1 MSNKEIQQVI
11 NQLNNGIL
19 PNQLN
24 FSKTNFQEEID
35 WEKVSYNTFYKS
47 FEYTAS
53 KFPPGFQ
60 NIPGFDK
67 VIEMS
72 IPKCSPL
79 EEMDRISSVVP
90 NNETIELR
98 LD

>member
-1 MSNKEIQQVI
+1 MSRSEINDVI
-11 NQLNNGIL
+11 IQLNSGII

-35 WEKVSYNTFYKS
+35 WEKVRYNTFYKS

-53 KFPPGFQ
+53 KFPAGFQ
-60 NIPGFDK
+60 SIPGFDK
-67 VIEMS
+67 VIEMN

-79 EEMDRISSVVP
+79 EELDRIK
-90 NNETIELR
+90 NNIDVLQDE
-98 LD
+98 

>member
-1 MSNKEIQQVI
+1 MSRSEINDVI
-11 NQLNNGIL
+11 LQLNSGII

-35 WEKVSYNTFYKS
+35 WEKVRYNTFYKS

-53 KFPPGFQ
+53 KFPAGFQ
-60 NIPGFDK
+60 CIPGFDK
-67 VIEMS
+67 VIEMN

-79 EEMDRISSVVP
+79 EELDRIK
-90 NNETIELR
+90 NNIDVLQDE
-98 LD
+98 

>member
-1 MSNKEIQQVI
+1 MNEVNQVVL
-11 NQLNNGIL
+11 QLNSGLI

-35 WEKVSYNTFYKS
+35 WDMVKYNTFYKS

-53 KFPPGFQ
+53 KFPAGFQ
-60 NIPGFDK
+60 SIPGFDK
-67 VIEMS
+67 VIEMN

-79 EEMDRISSVVP
+79 EEIERIK
-90 NNETIELR
+90 NNIEVIQ
-98 LD
+98 DE